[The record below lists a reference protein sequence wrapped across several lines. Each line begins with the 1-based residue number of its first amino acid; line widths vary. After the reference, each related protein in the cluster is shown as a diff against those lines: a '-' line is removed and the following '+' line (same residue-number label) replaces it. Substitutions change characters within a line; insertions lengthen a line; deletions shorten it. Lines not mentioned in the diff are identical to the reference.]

1 MNNEK
6 RKAILNLLWGYLA
19 KNTSIADELHVSQI
33 DLMEA
38 LSSEVAGKSPE
49 SIEERFQK
57 IEERLRKLESS
68 SSIHH
73 VKMA

>member
-38 LSSEVAGKSPE
+38 LSLEVAGKSPE
-49 SIEERFQK
+49 EERFQK

-73 VKMA
+73 AKLA